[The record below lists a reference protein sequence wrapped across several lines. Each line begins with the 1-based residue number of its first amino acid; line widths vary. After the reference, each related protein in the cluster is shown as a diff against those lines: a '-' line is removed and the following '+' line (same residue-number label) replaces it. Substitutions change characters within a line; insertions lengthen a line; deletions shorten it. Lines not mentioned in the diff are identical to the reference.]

1 MIGSGFAV
9 VGMLVAFFV
18 IPDVSRKLNDEDEQ
32 WKVYLAQHGWQAE
45 WGDEV
50 SRDPKGVMMH
60 KVVPIS

>member
-1 MIGSGFAV
+1 LIGSGFAV